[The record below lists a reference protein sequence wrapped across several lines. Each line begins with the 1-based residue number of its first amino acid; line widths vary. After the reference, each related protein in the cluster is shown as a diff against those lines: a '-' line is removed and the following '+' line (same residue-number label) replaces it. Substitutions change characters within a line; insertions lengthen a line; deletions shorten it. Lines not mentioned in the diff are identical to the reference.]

1 MTDTG
6 LCLSAQN
13 SLVAETWALASVRTN
28 TGGPQTQ
35 GEGAAM
41 APPRP
46 GPRSGEA
53 ATDLAPCPSDS
64 PPPLILFRGVGGE
77 EKVQGKLP

>member
-1 MTDTG
+1 MKNKDISFICDYVYTDDQHR
-6 LCLSAQN
+6 CVSVSAQN

-28 TGGPQTQ
+28 TGGPQTR

-46 GPRSGEA
+46 GPRSGKA
-53 ATDLAPCPSDS
+53 AT
-64 PPPLILFRGVGGE
+64 
-77 EKVQGKLP
+77 

>member
-1 MTDTG
+1 MKNKEISFICDYVYTDDRHRYVSV
-6 LCLSAQN
+6 SARN

-35 GEGAAM
+35 GAGAAM

-53 ATDLAPCPSDS
+53 ATELAPCPLS
-64 PPPLILFRGVGGE
+64 L
-77 EKVQGKLP
+77 